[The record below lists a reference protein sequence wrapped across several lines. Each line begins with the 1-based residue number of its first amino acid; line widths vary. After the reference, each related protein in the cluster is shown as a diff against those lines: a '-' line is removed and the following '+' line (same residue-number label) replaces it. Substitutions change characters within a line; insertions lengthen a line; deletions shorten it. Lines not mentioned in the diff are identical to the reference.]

1 MLDND
6 SGGIGHETSD
16 FLTDM
21 STRNVSGGKGRPA
34 RKADN
39 LTAICEPIV

>member
-1 MLDND
+1 MALG
-6 SGGIGHETSD
+6 SIQP
-16 FLTDM
+16 LTEM
-21 STRNVSGGKGRPA
+21 STRNLPSGKGRSA